1 MGSSTHAVRGRG
13 VTSGPIEPTAGDGPI
28 EGRCTGRSS
37 RTGKPCQRYP
47 VNGAKVCATHGG
59 RAPQVKAAAKARQI
73 QEAAELAVVTYGL
86 PREVAPD
93 VALLEEVHRTAGH
106 VRWLAEVVGQ
116 LERGEVTWGLAEETD
131 MPGGK
136 GDDGEDKAG
145 GVLTKRKAGVNVWVQ
160 LYQQER
166 KHLAS
171 VCRDALAAGIAERQ
185 VRLAEQQG
193 ALLAGAVNR
202 ILDGLGLTKEQ
213 WERVPQVVP
222 IVLRAITGGEPS

>member
-1 MGSSTHAVRGRG
+1 MTAAIIDAGRDRQYCG
-13 VTSGPIEPTAGDGPI
+13 AKKRQGEGHCERPAGWGTSHPG
-28 EGRCTGRSS
+28 
-37 RTGKPCQRYP
+37 TGKC
-47 VNGAKVCATHGG
+47 KLHGG
-59 RAPQVKAAAKARQI
+59 GTPNHKTAAKTEIARQ
-73 QEAAELAVVTYGL
+73 AVVTYGL

-131 MPGGK
+131 APITENG
-136 GDDGEDKAG
+136 G
-145 GVLTKRKAGVNVWVQ
+145 GVTTKHKASVNVWVQ

-166 KHLAS
+166 KHLAA

-202 ILDGLGLTKEQ
+202 ILEGLGLSKEQ

-222 IVLRAITGGEPS
+222 VVLRSIKGGEAS

>member
-1 MGSSTHAVRGRG
+1 MRFPKGGVAVCPR
-13 VTSGPIEPTAGDGPI
+13 
-28 EGRCTGRSS
+28 
-37 RTGKPCQRYP
+37 
-47 VNGAKVCATHGG
+47 HGG
-59 RAPQVKAAAKARQI
+59 HAPQVIAAAERRNK
-73 QEAAELAVVTYGL
+73 EAAASLAVVTYGL

-106 VRWLAEVVGQ
+106 VAWLADVVGQ
-116 LERGEVTWGLAEETD
+116 LEREEVTWGLAEETD
-131 MPGGK
+131 MPGG
-136 GDDGEDKAG
+136 EDKDG
-145 GVLTKRKAGVNVWVQ
+145 GVLTKHKAGVNVWVQ

-166 KHLAS
+166 KHLAA

-202 ILDGLGLTKEQ
+202 ILDGLGLSKEQ

-222 IVLRAITGGEPS
+222 VVLRAITGGEPS

>member
-1 MGSSTHAVRGRG
+1 M
-13 VTSGPIEPTAGDGPI
+13 TSGPIEPTTGDGPI

-73 QEAAELAVVTYGL
+73 QEAAALAVVTYGL

-106 VRWLAEVVGQ
+106 VAWLAEVVGQ
-116 LERGEVTWGLAEETD
+116 LEREEVTWGLAEETD
-131 MPGGK
+131 APPGENG
-136 GDDGEDKAG
+136 GG
-145 GVLTKRKAGVNVWVQ
+145 GVTTKHKAGVNVWVQ

-166 KHLAS
+166 KHLAA

-202 ILDGLGLTKEQ
+202 ILDGLGLSKEQ

-222 IVLRAITGGEPS
+222 VVLRAITGGEPQ